1 MKDKHLILFIT
12 LTLAWTWI
20 CGFIPVVFGFAGT
33 GAGTFVF
40 YFGGGA
46 PSVVALFLVFLT
58 YPKDKRRDYFRR
70 CFSFRQAGWK
80 WPLITALVFTA
91 LSAVAVAAGVGL
103 LGFEMPTMDYIRA
116 IAANPLNIF
125 LVILLS
131 LISGPLNE
139 EFGWRGYALDRLLA
153 KFGFI
158 KGSLILGFIWAVWHL
173 PWYFTPGQAQYNLL
187 QDSVFHA
194 LMFIPSVMMLSV
206 FVSFVYIKT
215 NRSILAG
222 ALVHMFSN
230 LFGSQLLSSYTTEI
244 SMLIRYTNMA
254 FFLGVVVYAACSKKF
269 RQEAQAVI
277 DSIREQTQ
285 APAAVAKE
293 PAQQHSPERASDSI
307 QQQAG

>member
-1 MKDKHLILFIT
+1 MKKEWMSTKYLVLFFA

-20 CGFIPVVFGFAGT
+20 CGFIPVLFGFTGT

-70 CFSFRQAGWK
+70 CFSVRQAGWK
-80 WPLITALVFTA
+80 WLLITFAVFTL
-91 LSAVAVAAGVGL
+91 LSAVSIAVGTGL
-103 LGFEMPTMDYIRA
+103 LGFEMPTMDYIKA
-116 IAANPLNIF
+116 VAANPLNIL
-125 LVILLS
+125 LVLLLS

-139 EFGWRGYALDRLLA
+139 EFGWRGYALDRLLL
-153 KFGFI
+153 KFGFL
-158 KGSLILGFIWAVWHL
+158 KGSLILGFIWAIWHL

-187 QDSVFHA
+187 RDSVFHA
-194 LMFIPSVMMLSV
+194 VMFIPSVMLLSV

-215 NRSILAG
+215 GRSILAA

-230 LFGSQLLSSYTTEI
+230 LIGSQLLSSYTTEI

-254 FFLGVVVYAACSKKF
+254 FFLGVALYAAFSRRFK
-269 RQEAQAVI
+269 EETAAVI
-277 DSIREQTQ
+277 DSIRRQE
-285 APAAVAKE
+285 
-293 PAQQHSPERASDSI
+293 
-307 QQQAG
+307 G

>member
-1 MKDKHLILFIT
+1 MKKDWMSTKYLVVFFA

-20 CGFIPVVFGFAGT
+20 CGFIPVLFGFTDT

-80 WPLITALVFTA
+80 WPLITIAVFMA
-91 LSAVAVAAGVGL
+91 ISAVCIAVGVGL
-103 LGFEMPTMDYIRA
+103 LGFDMPTMDYIKA
-116 IAANPLNIF
+116 VGENPANILLI
-125 LVILLS
+125 LLLS

-139 EFGWRGYALDRLLA
+139 EFGWRGYALDRLLL
-153 KFGFI
+153 KFGFL
-158 KGSLILGFIWAVWHL
+158 KGSLILGFFWAIWHL

-187 QDSVFHA
+187 RDSIFHA
-194 LMFIPSVMMLSV
+194 LMFVPSVMMLSV

-215 NRSILAG
+215 GRSILAG

-230 LFGSQLLSSYTTEI
+230 LIGSQLLSSYSTDM
-244 SMLIRYTNMA
+244 SMLIRYANML
-254 FFLGVVVYAACSKKF
+254 FFLGVIIYTACSRKF
-269 RQEAQAVI
+269 KAQVDEVI
-277 DSIREQTQ
+277 ASIRT
-285 APAAVAKE
+285 
-293 PAQQHSPERASDSI
+293 
-307 QQQAG
+307 